1 MITKSIFMEMLIIA
15 FVLTFGE
22 VVAQDSIVSD
32 NITETSSA
40 TNTVITDNNITIT
53 STTSDSSKQQSITKS
68 TAKTTQIPDKVF
80 PYWVPFIIVIIILT
94 IGVFAGLFCCPSKR
108 VSSTETTE
116 KVRQKSQTNS
126 PVNSLEQDFDS
137 EKSTGSGP
145 YPLTPR
151 TEHRDSY
158 DLDFNFINK
167 SNISQEIELK
177 KSESSK
183 NINSNKIKSES
194 EENIQMGKTSGS
206 TSDRQSTERSD
217 ISLKSPNGKASN
229 ESDSQMKQ

>member
-1 MITKSIFMEMLIIA
+1 MITKSIFMEMLIIE

-40 TNTVITDNNITIT
+40 TNTVITNNNITIT
-53 STTSDSSKQQSITKS
+53 STTSDSSTQQSITKS
-68 TAKTTQIPDKVF
+68 TTKTTQVPDKVF
-80 PYWVPFIIVIIILT
+80 PYWVPFIKVVIILT

-116 KVRQKSQTNS
+116 KVSRKSQTKS
-126 PVNSLEQDFDS
+126 PVNSLEQDSDS
-137 EKSTGSGP
+137 EKSTGSEP

-167 SNISQEIELK
+167 SNISQEIAPK
-177 KSESSK
+177 KSESLK
-183 NINSNKIKSES
+183 NINSNKIESES
-194 EENIQMGKTSGS
+194 EENKQMGKTSDS
-206 TSDRQSTERSD
+206 ASDRQSTGRSG
-217 ISLKSPNGKASN
+217 ISSKSPNGKASN

>member
-22 VVAQDSIVSD
+22 VVAQDSIASD

-53 STTSDSSKQQSITKS
+53 STTSNSSIQQSITQ
-68 TAKTTQIPDKVF
+68 KTQMPDKMF
-80 PYWVPFIIVIIILT
+80 PYWVPFIIVVIILT
-94 IGVFAGLFCCPSKR
+94 IGVFAGLFCYPSKR

-116 KVRQKSQTNS
+116 KVGHKSQTKS
-126 PVNSLEQDFDS
+126 PVNSLEQDSDS

-158 DLDFNFINK
+158 DLDFNFTNK
-167 SNISQEIELK
+167 SNISQEIEPK
-177 KSESSK
+177 KE
-183 NINSNKIKSES
+183 
-194 EENIQMGKTSGS
+194 
-206 TSDRQSTERSD
+206 
-217 ISLKSPNGKASN
+217 
-229 ESDSQMKQ
+229 